1 MSSPTLERPDT
12 GASWTR
18 DGADVARALDADPR
32 AGLSREEAAARLERY
47 GRNEMAEEE
56 GTSLLALAAR
66 QFTSPIVGVLL
77 AAGAVA
83 GIAGEVV
90 EAVAVL
96 IAVLVNAVIGFVTER
111 RAMQSVESLRE
122 LGRTSALVRRGG
134 RQVEVDAA
142 EVVPGDVV
150 VLEEGDIVPADL
162 RVLEAA
168 NLQVDEAPLTG
179 ESAPQVKGPD
189 PVADDTPLAE
199 RTSMAWKGTRVTVGS
214 GEGVVVA
221 TGAATQIGE
230 VATMVEEADDG
241 GDTPLEQQLD
251 RLGRALLVAV
261 AVVGV
266 VVAVAGI
273 LVGQPVQRMVETAIA
288 LAVAAVP
295 EGLPLVATL
304 ALARGVVRM
313 SRRNALVKRLSAVET
328 LGSARM
334 VFTDKTG
341 TLTTGEMTVSVLA
354 TDGTDTSPAE
364 ASDGTSQA
372 ALLVGA
378 LCGNAELDDEDG
390 GTGDPM
396 ELALQRA
403 AVEAGLG
410 RREDLLQSAPERR
423 EVAFD
428 RETKMMATIHDH
440 PGGEGLPD
448 GALLV
453 AVKGAPGAVVER
465 CTEGPDGAPLDDDGR
480 ERWLERQRE
489 MAGQGLRV
497 LAVAAR
503 GGDDADADPYADL
516 RLLAMV
522 GLLDPPREATAQA
535 VADCHSAGVDV
546 VMVTG
551 DQPATAAAIARQVGL
566 VEDGDRPEVVRGRDM
581 PPADEWDEATKDRL
595 SRTRV
600 FARLDPR
607 QKLDLVN
614 LAQARGA
621 VVGMTGDGVN
631 DAPAL
636 KKADIGIAMG
646 EKGTQVARDAADIV
660 LQDDAFETIVA
671 AIREG
676 RTIFENIRRFVVY
689 LLSGNLGEIIAVT
702 LAAVGGFLLPLL
714 PLQILYINLVGDVF
728 PASALGVVKG
738 DDQVLHRPP
747 RDPGQAI
754 LDRSRWQATV
764 GWAVLIATA
773 TLATFAWALGPAGL
787 EDEEAVTVA
796 FLTFVIA
803 RLVHVFNMRAPD
815 EGVVDNPVVR
825 SPAIWGALAIS
836 FGLMVAAVAVAPLAD
851 VLQLV
856 VPDAGM
862 LALATTGGLA
872 VLVIGQLALQ
882 VARMRARRTT

>member
-1 MSSPTLERPDT
+1 M
-12 GASWTR
+12 
-18 DGADVARALDADPR
+18 
-32 AGLSREEAAARLERY
+32 
-47 GRNEMAEEE
+47 
-56 GTSLLALAAR
+56 
-66 QFTSPIVGVLL
+66 
-77 AAGAVA
+77 
-83 GIAGEVV
+83 
-90 EAVAVL
+90 
-96 IAVLVNAVIGFVTER
+96 
-111 RAMQSVESLRE
+111 
-122 LGRTSALVRRGG
+122 
-134 RQVEVDAA
+134 
-142 EVVPGDVV
+142 
-150 VLEEGDIVPADL
+150 
-162 RVLEAA
+162 LEAA

-354 TDGTDTSPAE
+354 TDETDTPPAQ
-364 ASDGTSQA
+364 ASDGPARA

-465 CTEGPDGAPLDDDGR
+465 CTEGPDGAALDDDGR

-882 VARMRARRTT
+882 VARLRARRTT